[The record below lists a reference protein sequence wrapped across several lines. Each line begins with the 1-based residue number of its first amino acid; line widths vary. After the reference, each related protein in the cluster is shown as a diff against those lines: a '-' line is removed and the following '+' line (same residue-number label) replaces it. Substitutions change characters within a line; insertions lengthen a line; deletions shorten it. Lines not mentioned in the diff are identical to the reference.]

1 MNPEFC
7 EFLAENDLEPANV
20 EDYYFQIKP
29 NFSSEQLQLIC
40 GDIGPFEAGI
50 PISVP
55 LWVAIFLKK
64 RHSCELIHSFQSQKF
79 SKIRF
84 QVPEWFTVEN
94 LGKMI
99 VAEND
104 DTSFT
109 PVPRH
114 FLEMSRIFL
123 YHFKDDVVDGDQL
136 RVCVIDLWDKRVSKM
151 RSSTLSFLPQIQSCH
166 ARMDNI
172 TPLEIC
178 YAKSPMRQ
186 AIKIIEDLHTTRQ
199 NVTPL

>member
-1 MNPEFC
+1 MWIDREF
-7 EFLAENDLEPANV
+7 
-20 EDYYFQIKP
+20 
-29 NFSSEQLQLIC
+29 SIC
-40 GDIGPFEAGI
+40 
-50 PISVP
+50 
-55 LWVAIFLKK
+55 IF
-64 RHSCELIHSFQSQKF
+64 IQHSFQSQKF

-123 YHFKDDVVDGDQL
+123 YHFKDDVVDGDQVFEKIL
-136 RVCVIDLWDKRVSKM
+136 NCLIH
-151 RSSTLSFLPQIQSCH
+151 I
-166 ARMDNI
+166 RMIHTI
-172 TPLEIC
+172 TTYI
-178 YAKSPMRQ
+178 
-186 AIKIIEDLHTTRQ
+186 
-199 NVTPL
+199 